1 MIRQRTIR
9 SLIRSTGVGLH
20 SGERVELC
28 LRPAPAGTGI
38 VFVRT
43 DLDPAVTIRIGADR
57 VGDTRMAS
65 TLVAHH
71 QRHGEVRVA
80 TVEHLMSALA
90 GLGVDNLYI
99 DVSAPEIPILD
110 GSASSFVYLIR
121 SAGLIEQAAA
131 KRFIRVLEPVEVSE
145 GDKHARLEPYE
156 GYRLDFSIDFGHP
169 AIDATGQRVSFDF
182 AESSYTR
189 VVARARTFGF
199 MRDVELLR
207 GHGLAQGGSLGNAI
221 VMDEYRVLNEEGLRI
236 ADEFAMHKVLDAIGD
251 LYLAGAP
258 LLARYVAHKSG
269 HALNNRLLRELLARS
284 SAWQWASFSQA
295 PRSANVVALDW
306 SPA

>member
-9 SLIRSTGVGLH
+9 SLVRSTGVGLH
-20 SGERVELC
+20 SGERVDLC

-38 VFVRT
+38 VFVRS
-43 DLDPAVTIRIGADR
+43 DLDPAVRIRVGADQ

-65 TLVAHH
+65 TLVAHDP
-71 QRHGEVRVA
+71 RHGEVRVA

-90 GLGVDNLYI
+90 GLGVDNLFI

-131 KRFIRVLEPVEVSE
+131 KRFIRVLESVEVRE
-145 GDKHARLEPYE
+145 GDKLARLEPYE
-156 GYRLDFSIDFGHP
+156 GYRLDFSIDFSHP
-169 AIDATGQRVSFDF
+169 AIDATGQQVSFDF
-182 AESSYTR
+182 AQSSYTR

-199 MRDVELLR
+199 MRDVEVLR

-258 LLARYVAHKSG
+258 LLARYAAHKSG

-284 SAWQWASFSQA
+284 SAWQWASYADA
-295 PRSANVVALDW
+295 PRAGSVVALDW
-306 SPA
+306 SAA

>member
-9 SLIRSTGVGLH
+9 SVMRSTGVGLH
-20 SGERVELC
+20 SGERVDLC
-28 LRPAPAGTGI
+28 LRPAPPGTGI

-43 DLDPAVTIRIGADR
+43 DLEPTVSIRVGADR

-65 TLVAHH
+65 TLVAHDE
-71 QRHGEVRVA
+71 RHGEVRIA

-90 GLGVDNLYI
+90 GLGVDNI
-99 DVSAPEIPILD
+99 VVDVSAPEIPILD

-121 SAGLIEQAAA
+121 SAGLIEQPVP
-131 KRFIRVLEPVEVSE
+131 KRFIRVLETVEVSE

-156 GYRLDFSIDFGHP
+156 GYRLDFSIAFSHP
-169 AIDATGQRVSFDF
+169 AIDATGQQVSFDF
-182 AESSYTR
+182 AQSSYTR

-199 MRDVELLR
+199 MREVEVLR
-207 GHGLAQGGSLGNAI
+207 GHGLAQGGNLGNAI

-236 ADEFAMHKVLDAIGD
+236 ADEFATHKILDAIGD

-269 HALNNRLLRELLARS
+269 HALNNRLLRELFARS
-284 SAWQWASFSQA
+284 SAWQWVQFAQTPQTGA
-295 PRSANVVALDW
+295 VVALDW
-306 SPA
+306 SVA